1 MKKLQFK
8 GTVKSIQGDV
18 HMFDRTFDNVAD
30 YNGFIS
36 MLMTHGIQFEASTE
50 VVEEL
55 AESKEKITLPYY
67 YAILDGTLEDLL
79 DEYSVDDFSAELTAQ
94 LDPQLKIISTMSED
108 EKCEAFDEV
117 DDALAVLNPQEGNDL
132 IETFDQTDN
141 PSMQYKFY
149 ALVNF
154 YHTLRFALA

>member
-1 MKKLQFK
+1 MIKKLQFK

-18 HMFDRTFDNVAD
+18 HTFDQTFDNVAD

-36 MLMTHGIQFEASTE
+36 MLMSHNIPFEASTE
-50 VVEEL
+50 ITKEL
-55 AESKEKITLPYY
+55 PKGIDLPYY
-67 YAILDGTLEDLL
+67 SAIFDGTLEDLL
-79 DEYSVDDFSAELTAQ
+79 DEYNVDDFSAELTAQ
-94 LDPQLKIISTMSED
+94 LDPILSIIPTMSEG

-117 DDALAVLNPQEGNDL
+117 DDALAILSPQKGNDL
-132 IETFDQTDN
+132 IESFSQTDN
-141 PSMQYKFY
+141 PSMRYKFY